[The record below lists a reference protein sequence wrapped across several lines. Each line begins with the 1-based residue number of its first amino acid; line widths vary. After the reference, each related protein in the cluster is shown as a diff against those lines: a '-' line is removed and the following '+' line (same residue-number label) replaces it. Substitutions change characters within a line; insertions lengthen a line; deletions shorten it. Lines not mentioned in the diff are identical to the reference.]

1 MSIQY
6 KNRTFRL
13 VLTRG
18 HDTSH
23 TDRTQRDRKNKY
35 ENKNH
40 KVGRDEEVR
49 EVEIPR
55 TARARCWACRQSR
68 AALLRAGT
76 GEHRGRHAGPAQ
88 RIGRRS
94 APVAL
99 QDDAGRSGWTGHVLS
114 LLPARTSGQ
123 ES

>member
-23 TDRTQRDRKNKY
+23 TDRTQRDHKNKY

-49 EVEIPR
+49 EVEILALLGLVAGR
-55 TARARCWACRQSR
+55 AGSRARPCCGQ
-68 AALLRAGT
+68 
-76 GEHRGRHAGPAQ
+76 
-88 RIGRRS
+88 
-94 APVAL
+94 APVSI
-99 QDDAGRSGWTGHVLS
+99 AGDTQAQPNASAGGAHL
-114 LLPARTSGQ
+114 
-123 ES
+123 